1 MSTSG
6 SKSYHPSRSWI
17 GTFAIVSALP
27 NQGSEVAVDLDR
39 PVRAGT
45 KLTGRQATALFD
57 AMVASR
63 HLDLAARYLRREEP
77 GLYTIGSAG
86 HESNAAIASALRPT
100 DPALFFTA
108 LEAFTAPAL
117 NRSPDRHLY
126 AMCCLGL
133 SPPPTNRSRG
143 ADTRC
148 SAMLHSP

>member
-1 MSTSG
+1 M
-6 SKSYHPSRSWI
+6 
-17 GTFAIVSALP
+17 
-27 NQGSEVAVDLDR
+27 DLDR

-63 HLDLAARYLRREEP
+63 HLDLAARYLRREGP
-77 GLYTIGSAG
+77 GLYTIASAG

-100 DPALFFTA
+100 DPAL
-108 LEAFTAPAL
+108 LHY
-117 NRSPDRHLY
+117 RSGGFYCSRAQQIADRHHY